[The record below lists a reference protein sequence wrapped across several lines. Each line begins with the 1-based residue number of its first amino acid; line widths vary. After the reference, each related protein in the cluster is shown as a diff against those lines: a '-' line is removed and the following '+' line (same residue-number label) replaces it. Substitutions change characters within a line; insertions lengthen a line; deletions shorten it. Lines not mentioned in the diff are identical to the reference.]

1 MKEKYLITGS
11 RGSIGSKLVD
21 ALPDADIIRGDR
33 LCEFVPK
40 VDHVVDL
47 AAYGNTSGHAGEIYE
62 IYRANVLRPISLLT
76 AIRRNSPDCKSIVL
90 TSSSSVLLEQQTHY
104 SLSKKVLEALA
115 LKMADEF
122 KLPIVIIRPA
132 TVTGPGEDLRR
143 LIPKLIDSCL
153 NGTEMPFVAEPTHDY
168 VDVRDVVDAILMLSH
183 RSPEVTGRVFNLSS
197 NKSTSNQEVL
207 EIVEKLT
214 GKKANLKM
222 VGQMRAYD
230 NKNWVVDNS
239 EMLKLGWSLRYS
251 LEDSVRNMIENY
263 GH

>member
-1 MKEKYLITGS
+1 
-11 RGSIGSKLVD
+11 
-21 ALPDADIIRGDR
+21 
-33 LCEFVPK
+33 
-40 VDHVVDL
+40 
-47 AAYGNTSGHAGEIYE
+47 
-62 IYRANVLRPISLLT
+62 
-76 AIRRNSPDCKSIVL
+76 
-90 TSSSSVLLEQQTHY
+90 
-104 SLSKKVLEALA
+104 
-115 LKMADEF
+115 
-122 KLPIVIIRPA
+122 
-132 TVTGPGEDLRR
+132 
-143 LIPKLIDSCL
+143 
-153 NGTEMPFVAEPTHDY
+153 
-168 VDVRDVVDAILMLSH
+168 DVRDVVDAILMLSH